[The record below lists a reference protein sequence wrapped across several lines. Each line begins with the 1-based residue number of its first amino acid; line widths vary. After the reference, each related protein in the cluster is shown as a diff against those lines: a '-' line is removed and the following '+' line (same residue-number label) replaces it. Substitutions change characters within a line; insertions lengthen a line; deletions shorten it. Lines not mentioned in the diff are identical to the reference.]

1 MQVEK
6 KKITRIDTEE
16 GKPTFQKGHLYLE
29 QVGVLPASN
38 SAFDMSEDKIHAR
51 QGRTSKKEE
60 TMTERK
66 LYKHMKSQ
74 EMKMAAKMPGE

>member
-1 MQVEK
+1 MQVK
-6 KKITRIDTEE
+6 KNMITRIDNEG
-16 GKPTFQKGHLYLE
+16 GKPTKQKGHVYLE
-29 QVGVLPASN
+29 QVGVLPAGN

-60 TMTERK
+60 PMTERK

>member
-1 MQVEK
+1 MC
-6 KKITRIDTEE
+6 ISNR
-16 GKPTFQKGHLYLE
+16 LE
-29 QVGVLPASN
+29 FSAGN

-60 TMTERK
+60 EEPMTERK
-66 LYKHMKSQ
+66 LYKHMKSR

>member
-1 MQVEK
+1 M
-6 KKITRIDTEE
+6 ITRIDNEG
-16 GKPTFQKGHLYLE
+16 GKPTKQKGHVYLE
-29 QVGVLPASN
+29 QVGVSPAGN

-60 TMTERK
+60 EPMTGRK